1 MSTDVK
7 IYIFKKNKRTP
18 VTCIE
23 KDGYESPSD
32 FFRELGVKINTEYD
46 NETLIPNDVFKKYLN
61 ILCEQSQGT
70 WDYSYYQEIIDYISD
85 EYEVYYTTW

>member
-1 MSTDVK
+1 MSTDIK

-23 KDGYESPSD
+23 KDEFESPGD
-32 FFRELGVKINTEYD
+32 FFRELGVEINTGDD

-61 ILCEQSQGT
+61 MLCEQTWGT
-70 WDYSYYQEIIDYISD
+70 WDYSYYREIIDYISD